1 MRFNIGLLALLA
13 VLCHP
18 AAAKQAVE
26 AHSSETKGAEA
37 ENAKDY
43 SLEVTSSWLAKFAQ
57 EKVIG
62 VMVLLDEQ
70 GRLMTNDGKRAVK
83 RFIPASTFKVPN
95 SLLLLEAGIVKDE
108 YSQFPWD
115 GKERNILA
123 WNRDHNFSTAMKY
136 SVVPIY
142 QALAREMGQSE
153 MAKGVAQLNYGNNDI
168 SGGVD
173 SFWLNGDLAISAKE
187 QVEFLQRLYHNRLP
201 VSDRSQRIVKK
212 MMLLEANSEWVLRGK
227 TGYAVQKGQKLG
239 WFVGWLE
246 REERVYFFALNMDI
260 ESNSQLPLRKDLV
273 KQILVLEGLI

>member
-1 MRFNIGLLALLA
+1 MRFYIGLVALLA

-18 AAAKQAVE
+18 VAARQAVE
-26 AHSSETKGAEA
+26 AHSPEA
-37 ENAKDY
+37 QSSKEK
-43 SLEVTSSWLAKFAQ
+43 SLEVTNSWQVKFAQ
-57 EKVIG
+57 EKITG

-70 GRLMTNDGKRAVK
+70 GRLLSNDGKRAVK

-95 SLLLLEAGIVKDE
+95 SLLLLETGIVKDE

-115 GKERNILA
+115 GKEHSILA

-142 QALAREMGQSE
+142 QALAREMGVSK
-153 MAKGVAQLNYGNNDI
+153 MAKGVAKLNYGNNDI
-168 SGGVD
+168 GGGID
-173 SFWLNGDLAISAKE
+173 RFWLSGDLAISAKE

-201 VSDRSQRIVKK
+201 VSERSQRIVKK
-212 MMLLEANSEWVLRGK
+212 MMLLEANSDWVLRGK

-246 REERVYFFALNMDI
+246 REEGTYFFALNMDI

-273 KQILVLEGLI
+273 EQILALEGLI